1 MNVVHVLTGW
11 LLALAATAAS
21 AQAPT
26 RVALLIGNAAYADA
40 PLRNPLNDVRAVAAS
55 LKPLG
60 FAVTTHENLK
70 LGEMRESL
78 RKFVLSTRTADVRLI
93 YFAGHGLQ
101 MRGRSYLL
109 PVGVRINNETDVLE
123 RTADATE
130 LVEQLSAIENGAN
143 VVIID
148 ACRVHPMFSAG
159 SRKMWAAKPGLSK
172 VSAPN
177 GTVVAFSTRPGQVA
191 RDGDGEISVYT
202 RHLTRELKQAPELPV
217 EVFFKR
223 VRAGVIAETRNK
235 QVPWESSDLNGEL
248 CFRPDANGQCVRAP

>member
-1 MNVVHVLTGW
+1 MNTGRFFAGCVFALT
-11 LLALAATAAS
+11 AIAAG
-21 AQAPT
+21 AQQPPA

-40 PLRNPLNDVRAVAAS
+40 PLRNPVNDVREVAAA

-70 LGEMRESL
+70 LAEMRDAL
-78 RKFVLSTRTADVRLI
+78 RKFVLGTRSADVRLI

-109 PVGVRINNETDVLE
+109 PIGAKLDNESDVLE
-123 RTADATE
+123 RTADASE
-130 LVEQLSAIENGAN
+130 LVEQLSAIEHGAN
-143 VVIID
+143 LVIID
-148 ACRVHPMFSAG
+148 ACRVHPMFGAG
-159 SRKMWAAKPGLSK
+159 SRRMWAARPGLSK
-172 VSAPN
+172 VAAPS

-191 RDGDGEISVYT
+191 RDGEGAISVYT
-202 RHLTRELKQAPELPV
+202 RHLTQGLRRSPELPV

-223 VRAGVIAETRNK
+223 VRAGVIAETKHK

-248 CFRPDANGQCVRAP
+248 CFRP